1 MSEKVTT
8 KFKTIAVVCFTH
20 SVSRKSPNPYA
31 HGGVCFL
38 QARRTPA
45 GKLLGRRVNS
55 NGRHSETGES
65 FELSESGLEHW
76 QAIANK
82 SKKYF

>member
-1 MSEKVTT
+1 MSEKITT
-8 KFKTIAVVCFTH
+8 KFKTIAVVGFTR
-20 SVSRKSPNPYA
+20 SVSSRSYNPSA
-31 HGGVCFL
+31 HGGVCLL

-76 QAIANK
+76 QAIAK
-82 SKKYF
+82 RSK